1 MTLYS
6 MVLNHIFLCRSYTP
20 SGPNETDAY
29 YTPMAYT
36 YPNMGPQSQPRPA
49 PRTNV
54 NNNATD
60 TGATAESFGHGYDYI
75 TVEK

>member
-1 MTLYS
+1 M
-6 MVLNHIFLCRSYTP
+6 P
-20 SGPNETDAY
+20 SAPNPETDAY

-49 PRTNV
+49 ASTND
-54 NNNATD
+54 NATD
-60 TGATAESFGHGYDYI
+60 GGTTGHGYDYI